1 MVVSMLVHCV
11 NVYILC
17 KFTYIYREKL
27 KSEQK
32 NREFLSSLEMKD
44 RQIASLQSV
53 SAGGYVYQYIWSAIC
68 VKIVCQFWM

>member
-1 MVVSMLVHCV
+1 MYTFCV
-11 NVYILC
+11 NV
-17 KFTYIYREKL
+17 YIYREKL

-68 VKIVCQFWM
+68 VKIVCQF

>member
-11 NVYILC
+11 NVY
-17 KFTYIYREKL
+17 REKL

-32 NREFLSSLEMKD
+32 NHEFLSSLEVKD

-53 SAGGYVYQYIWSAIC
+53 SAGGNVYQYGAPLILC
-68 VKIVCQFWM
+68 